1 MEPLSDEEFKEIL
14 ETVKTSPKSTVPGLS
29 ILPTAEADDDY
40 TLRKARSAMFF
51 DDETM
56 LNYLAE
62 ERFGDDPTGPF
73 RYQITPDGKIMYE
86 DNFGNLQPEF
96 VRPEDATIFD
106 EYLTPNLVPATT
118 FVADVGG
125 GMAGAKIGFER
136 SRDLVVR
143 SGIKHPFAATAVIMG
158 GTALGGGLGNLL
170 VGGTARTGRELLID
184 QFYNLPPE
192 EIAAAAKDLGV
203 SSAFSM
209 IPFGTGTSKTLIKKF
224 KGNEDSLTFLAN
236 LKATVEEKVRKAKE
250 MGYDITVAEAA
261 TMPQAKRA
269 ADIQYFLSRQ
279 PGIMKIQKLYQSRA
293 QKAREA
299 IETFADSMTQ
309 FSGDAMRDP
318 QRKIAEAANKAITT
332 LKNRRKTRATKIYD
346 TLRETDNTVE
356 LTPVIN
362 QLDEIINNPSR
373 DALLREAASE
383 FKDTLMVKRVVDG
396 QEISEPLKDLM
407 SIHDRRSGSME
418 AIVKKNLGTSI
429 AGDII
434 KLRESVTKAMDDANP
449 TYAFARRVY
458 DPTAPSIQAVERSA
472 IGTLANFYKKGNDRA
487 ISRSLKNIFD
497 PDVSAQSLRNTRRV
511 LQVADPDTWQQTK
524 KLFLNKKLDDF
535 TKQTVE
541 GGVPQF
547 QKFFAT
553 PRQKNMMKEILSP
566 EEFDNFYK
574 QIDLMDEMFNRIPR
588 GGSPTQPLQAMERAF
603 ADEAGTRAPKKVV
616 EMGLSIIRLPG
627 TIVRGGLA
635 DNYLESIKLKQ
646 LEGYYNKL
654 TDLLI
659 DPDATTTIRDTF
671 EIFNSPGFRNVQ
683 LMTRGAAE
691 GKQELEDQSAVIS
704 DERAKKILEEL
715 QKVEDQLETPRPM
728 NYQFMPQTSA
738 DVDLFEDLPIEAS
751 PSGINPAMSPTL
763 LPSEQDREIAMRMQQ
778 PGIAGLLA

>member
-1 MEPLSDEEFKEIL
+1 MDPLSDEEFKKIL
-14 ETVKTSPKSTVPGLS
+14 EEADRRPRSSVPGLS
-29 ILPTAEADDDY
+29 ILPTAEADTDY
-40 TLRKARSAMFF
+40 ALRKARSAMFF

-86 DNFGNLQPEF
+86 DDFGNLQPEF

-106 EYLTPNLVPATT
+106 EYITPNLLPATT

-125 GMAGAKIGFER
+125 GMAGAKMGFER
-136 SRDLVVR
+136 SRDAVIRL
-143 SGIKHPFAATAVIMG
+143 GIKNPFAATAMIMG
-158 GTALGGGLGNLL
+158 GTAIGGGLGNLL

-224 KGNEDSLTFLAN
+224 KGNEDALTYLAN
-236 LKATVEEKVRKAKE
+236 LKTTVEEKVRKAKE

-279 PGIMKIQKLYQSRA
+279 PGIMKIQSLYQSRA

-299 IETFADSMTQ
+299 IEEFADSVTQ

-318 QRKIAEAANKAITT
+318 QRKIAEAANKAIAN
-332 LKNRRKTRATKIYD
+332 LQGRRKARATKIYD
-346 TLRETDNTVE
+346 TLRETENTVD

-362 QLDEIINNPSR
+362 NLDEIINNPNR
-373 DALLREAASE
+373 DALLRNAAEE
-383 FKDTLMVKRVVDG
+383 FKDTLMVKRVVDE
-396 QEISEPLKDLM
+396 QEISEPLTDLM

-418 AIVKKNLGTSI
+418 AIVKSNLGTSI

-458 DPTAPSIQAVERSA
+458 DPTKPSIQAVERSA
-472 IGTLANFYKKGNDRA
+472 IATLSNFYKKGNDRA
-487 ISRSLKNIFD
+487 ISKSLNTIFD
-497 PDVSAQSLRNTRRV
+497 PNVSAQSLRNTRRV
-511 LQVADPDTWQQTK
+511 LQAADPETWQQTK

-553 PRQKNMMKEILSP
+553 PRQRNMMKEVLSP

-574 QIDLMDEMFNRIPR
+574 QIDLMDDMFNKIPR
-588 GGSPTQPLQAMERAF
+588 GGSPTQPLLAMERAF
-603 ADEAGTRAPKKVV
+603 AEEAGTKAPKKVL

-627 TIVRGGLA
+627 RIVSGNLA
-635 DNYLESIKLKQ
+635 DDYLGSVKLKQ
-646 LEGYYNKL
+646 LEGYYDKL

-659 DPDATTTIRDTF
+659 DPDATATIRDTF

-683 LMTRGAAE
+683 LITRGAAE
-691 GKQELEDQSAVIS
+691 GKEELEDKSAVIS
-704 DERAKKILEEL
+704 DERAKKILEEKRRL
-715 QKVEDQLETPRPM
+715 QEQMQQIDDS
-728 NYQFMPQTSA
+728 QTNINL
-738 DVDLFEDLPIEAS
+738 DLFDDLPVQSA
-751 PSGINPAMSPTL
+751 PSGINPALSPTL
-763 LPSEQDREIAMRMQQ
+763 LPSEEDREIAMRMQQ
-778 PGIAGLLA
+778 PGIAGLMV

>member
-1 MEPLSDEEFKEIL
+1 MDPLSDEEFKKIL
-14 ETVKTSPKSTVPGLS
+14 EEADRKPRSSVPGLS
-29 ILPTAEADDDY
+29 ILPTAEADTDY
-40 TLRKARSAMFF
+40 ALRKARSAMFF

-56 LNYLAE
+56 LNYLAS

-86 DNFGNLQPEF
+86 DDFGNLQPEF

-106 EYLTPNLVPATT
+106 EYITPNLVPATT

-125 GMAGAKIGFER
+125 GMTGAKIGFER
-136 SRDLVVR
+136 SRDAVIRL
-143 SGIKHPFAATAVIMG
+143 GIRHPFAATAVIMG

-192 EIAAAAKDLGV
+192 EIAAAAEDLGV

-224 KGNEDSLTFLAN
+224 KGNEDALTYLAN
-236 LKATVEEKVRKAKE
+236 LKTTVEEKVRKAKE

-279 PGIMKIQKLYQSRA
+279 PGIMKIQSLYQSRA

-299 IETFADSMTQ
+299 IEEFADSMTQ

-318 QRKIAEAANKAITT
+318 QRKIAEAANKAIAT
-332 LKNRRKTRATKIYD
+332 LQGRRKARATKIYD
-346 TLRETDNTVE
+346 TLRETENTVD

-362 QLDEIINNPSR
+362 NLDEIINNPNR
-373 DALLREAASE
+373 DALLRNAAEE
-383 FKDTLMVKRVVDG
+383 FKDTLMVKRVVD
-396 QEISEPLKDLM
+396 EKEVSEPLTDLM

-418 AIVKKNLGTSI
+418 AIVKSNLGTSI

-458 DPTAPSIQAVERSA
+458 DPTKPSIQAIERSA
-472 IGTLANFYKKGNDRA
+472 IATLSNFYKKGNDRA
-487 ISRSLKNIFD
+487 ISKSLNTIFD
-497 PDVSAQSLRNTRRV
+497 PNVSAQSLRNTRRV
-511 LQVADPDTWQQTK
+511 LQAADPETWQQTK

-553 PRQKNMMKEILSP
+553 PRQRNMMKEVLSP

-574 QIDLMDEMFNRIPR
+574 QIDLMDDMFNRVPR
-588 GGSPTQPLQAMERAF
+588 GGSPTQPLLAMERAF
-603 ADEAGTRAPKKVV
+603 AEEAGTKAPKKVL

-627 TIVRGGLA
+627 RIISGGLA
-635 DNYLESIKLKQ
+635 DDYLGSVKLKQ
-646 LEGYYNKL
+646 LEGYYDKL

-659 DPDATTTIRDTF
+659 DPDATATIRDTF

-683 LMTRGAAE
+683 LITRGAAE
-691 GKQELEDQSAVIS
+691 GKEQLEDQSAVIS
-704 DERAKKILEEL
+704 DERAKKILEEKRRL
-715 QKVEDQLETPRPM
+715 QEQMQQIDDS
-728 NYQFMPQTSA
+728 QTNINL
-738 DVDLFEDLPIEAS
+738 DLFDDLPVQSA
-751 PSGINPAMSPTL
+751 PSGINPALSPTL
-763 LPSEQDREIAMRMQQ
+763 LPSEEDREIAMRMQQ
-778 PGIAGLLA
+778 PGIAGLMV